1 MAFKQRKFRAKAQDE
16 EAEEDDG
23 AGPAIRPPQPI
34 AKPGAAAAAAKA
46 SSRASASSSG
56 SKAVGSKLSLLSFD
70 EEGDDPGFVSKKD
83 SKKDKQRSKLARAP
97 LPDLPPPE
105 PASQTLR
112 STAGEGKVHGVLHWA
127 PVGIHL
133 RVGPGAGP
141 QGALDQQGGMWTRRT
156 GTQRWC
162 TGVTSCFP

>member
-1 MAFKQRKFRAKAQDE
+1 MAFKQRKFRAKAQEE

-23 AGPAIRPPQPI
+23 AGPVIRPPQPT
-34 AKPGAAAAAAKA
+34 AKPGAAATAAKA
-46 SSRASASSSG
+46 STRTSASSSG

-112 STAGEGKVHGVLHWA
+112 STAGEGVCYGAPLLVRGRGQGVLK
-127 PVGIHL
+127 
-133 RVGPGAGP
+133 
-141 QGALDQQGGMWTRRT
+141 DGMGTRRT
-156 GTQRWC
+156 GTQRRC
-162 TGVTSCFP
+162 TGAGASLS